1 MNPAEQIKEE
11 KNMGGERN
19 DSPTESNCFQRS
31 SKGGR
36 LCGETLALLITS
48 AGAAGASGVE
58 IYCFSHPLE
67 VVEAH
72 VIRVHL

>member
-1 MNPAEQIKEE
+1 MTRQQSRTVFKGRPKEVACVA
-11 KNMGGERN
+11 KLKPW
-19 DSPTESNCFQRS
+19 DC
-31 SKGGR
+31 
-36 LCGETLALLITS
+36 LTS

-72 VIRVHL
+72 VIRVHI